1 MLPGVLGRRT
11 EVAGSQRKGAWREVD
26 RVDDGRKVTAGG
38 LRLLAAAGQPAGVH
52 GTCRRGRCAER
63 LAQSLA
69 GERTVRE
76 DGRVGRGDR
85 RRRTG
90 PAAELEVGGGSR
102 YRERGCGEVRYRA
115 EGPGHRGPRV

>member
-1 MLPGVLGRRT
+1 MLPSVLGRRT
-11 EVAGSQRKGAWREVD
+11 EVAGSRLKGAWRETD

-52 GTCRRGRCAER
+52 GTRRRGRCAER

-69 GERTVRE
+69 GERAVRE

-85 RRRTG
+85 RRRTR
-90 PAAELEVGGGSR
+90 PAAELEVGGGGR
-102 YRERGCGEVRYRA
+102 DR
-115 EGPGHRGPRV
+115 HRGGGGV